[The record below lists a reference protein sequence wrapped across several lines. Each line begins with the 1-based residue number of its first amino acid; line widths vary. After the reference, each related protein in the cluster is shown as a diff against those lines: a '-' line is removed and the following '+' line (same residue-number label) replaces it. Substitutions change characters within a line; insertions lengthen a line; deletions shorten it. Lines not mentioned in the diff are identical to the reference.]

1 MLKAGKPKRLA
12 LTALMRKIITIA
24 NARLRD
30 AQLNK
35 VKKIPA

>member
-1 MLKAGKPKRLA
+1 
-12 LTALMRKIITIA
+12 MRKIITIA

-35 VKKIPA
+35 DKKIPA